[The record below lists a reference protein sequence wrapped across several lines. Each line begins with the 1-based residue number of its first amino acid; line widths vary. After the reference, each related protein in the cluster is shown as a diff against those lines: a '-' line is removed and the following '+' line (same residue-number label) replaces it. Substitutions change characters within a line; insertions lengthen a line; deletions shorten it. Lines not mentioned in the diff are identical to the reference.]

1 MFRQL
6 SAMLDNDCKGE
17 HERHNAV
24 LCFRSRSVPAAAIF
38 SGMKSPKKK
47 PAAKLRNWRVAIM
60 RSRAKAIGTVQAP
73 DRAAA
78 ETEAIRLYGLNE
90 DQRRRLLILERP

>member
-1 MFRQL
+1 
-6 SAMLDNDCKGE
+6 
-17 HERHNAV
+17 
-24 LCFRSRSVPAAAIF
+24 
-38 SGMKSPKKK
+38 MKSPKKK